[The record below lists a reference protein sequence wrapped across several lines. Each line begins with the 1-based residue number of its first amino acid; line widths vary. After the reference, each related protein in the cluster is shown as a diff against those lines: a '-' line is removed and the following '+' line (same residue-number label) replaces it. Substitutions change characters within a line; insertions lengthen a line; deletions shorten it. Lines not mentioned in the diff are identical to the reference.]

1 MSSARP
7 EISLHENEIPA
18 CAIAGLDRL
27 YGGRY
32 ASMRHFQI
40 YGKLDNAS
48 TYICRVEE
56 TPVAILLFK
65 IAKGMVRVLNES
77 IHLPVVEIE
86 RFTACI
92 FQRYRQVR
100 SILFRAIDTVHR
112 DLPQP
117 SRAIFHASDM
127 WMTAPASVDAYLKG
141 LDGKTRQNVVRCTRN
156 IKRDFPSFAY
166 QVLERDAASEDVI
179 RTILDFSRAR
189 LAAKGEVSGDDEQ
202 EIRRVIQTTR
212 ECGLVG
218 IATIDGK
225 ICGGQV
231 IYRFGDNFAYRA
243 TGHDPRFD
251 PYSLGFL
258 GCYMGACAC
267 IERQAR
273 ILYMGWGTLDY
284 KFRLGGVQRDLHDV
298 VIFRS
303 RASAALHSRMLLKAI
318 GNRFLVRSRQA
329 VKAAS
334 SMREPAPSIARFIVA
349 SARLVRLLRQS
360 VVR

>member
-1 MSSARP
+1 MSIPQP
-7 EISLHENEIPA
+7 EISLYENEIPPYVA
-18 CAIAGLDRL
+18 AELDRL

-32 ASMRHFQI
+32 ASIRHFQI
-40 YGKLDNAS
+40 YDKLGKAS
-48 TYICRVEE
+48 TYICRIEE
-56 TPVAILLFK
+56 TPVAILLFE
-65 IAKGMVRVLNES
+65 IVKGMVRVLNES
-77 IHLPVVEIE
+77 IHLPATEIE
-86 RFTACI
+86 RFTICI

-100 SILFRAIDTVHR
+100 SIFFRAIDTAQQ

-117 SRAIFHASDM
+117 SKVIFHASDM
-127 WMTAPASVDAYLKG
+127 WMTAPASVDTYLKG

-156 IKRDFPSFAY
+156 IKRDFPSFTY
-166 QVLERDAASEDVI
+166 QVFEGDAAGEDVI
-179 RTILDFSRAR
+179 RTILGFSRAR

-218 IATIDGK
+218 IATIDGG

-231 IYRFGDNFAYRA
+231 IYRFGDNFAYRV
-243 TGHDPRFD
+243 TGHDPLYD

-267 IERQAR
+267 IERHAR

-298 VIFRS
+298 MVFRS
-303 RASAALHSRMLLKAI
+303 RASVALHSGLLLKAI

-329 VKAAS
+329 IKAAS
-334 SMREPAPSIARFIVA
+334 SMREPAPSIARVLVA
-349 SARLVRLLRQS
+349 SVRLLRLLRQS
-360 VVR
+360 MVR

>member
-1 MSSARP
+1 
-7 EISLHENEIPA
+7 
-18 CAIAGLDRL
+18 
-27 YGGRY
+27 
-32 ASMRHFQI
+32 MRHFKI
-40 YGKLDNAS
+40 YDKLDNAS
-48 TYICRVEE
+48 TYICRVED

-77 IHLPVVEIE
+77 IHLPAAEIE
-86 RFTACI
+86 RFTTYI

-100 SILFRAIDTVHR
+100 SIFFRAIDTAHQ

-117 SRAIFHASDM
+117 SKAIFHASDM
-127 WMTAPASVDAYLKG
+127 WMTAPASVDAYIKG
-141 LDGKTRQNVVRCTRN
+141 LDSKARQNVVRCTRN
-156 IKRDFPSFAY
+156 IKRDFPSFTY
-166 QVLERDAASEDVI
+166 QVFDRDAASEDVI
-179 RTILDFSRAR
+179 RTILGFSRVR
-189 LAAKGEVSGDDEQ
+189 LAAKGEVSGDDDE

-231 IYRFGDNFAYRA
+231 IYRFGDNFAYRV
-243 TGHDPRFD
+243 TGHDPLYD
-251 PYSLGFL
+251 SYSLGFL

-267 IERQAR
+267 IERHAR

-284 KFRLGGVQRDLHDV
+284 KFRLGGDRRDLHDV

-303 RASAALHSRMLLKAI
+303 RVSVALHSGLLLRAI
-318 GNRFLVRSRQA
+318 GNRFLLRSRQA

-334 SMREPAPSIARFIVA
+334 SMREPARSIARVLVA
-349 SARLVRLLRQS
+349 SARLVRLVRQS